1 MYVENGRVYVGGYN
15 FEYYELIG
23 DDSTKL
29 KLIANA
35 VDMAFEQFRNDRGLF
50 HYLTDNELNLLYL
63 KVAELILKDYSID
76 KVKRYLQERLEY
88 LKAVGW
94 MTREAVEQYLCAC
107 DENELSFGLQL
118 WAENLIRRF
127 DENHRNT
134 MKKDLAS
141 L

>member
-1 MYVENGRVYVGGYN
+1 M
-15 FEYYELIG
+15 IG

-50 HYLTDNELNLLYL
+50 RYLTDNELNLLYL
-63 KVAELILKDYSID
+63 KVAERILKDYSID
-76 KVKRYLQERLEY
+76 KAKRYLQERLEY

-94 MTREAVEQYLCAC
+94 MTREAVEQYLSAC
-107 DENELSFGLQL
+107 DENELSFELQL
-118 WAENLIRRF
+118 WAKNLIRRF